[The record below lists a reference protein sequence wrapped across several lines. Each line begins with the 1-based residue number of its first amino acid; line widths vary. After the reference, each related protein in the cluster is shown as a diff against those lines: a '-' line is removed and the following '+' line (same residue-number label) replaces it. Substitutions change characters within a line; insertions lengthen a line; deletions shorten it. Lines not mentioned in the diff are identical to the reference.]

1 MPVTIEDRPI
11 KIVREEV
18 IDQLIMNYGHEKIS
32 LQAFEKRLDKAMA
45 TEDPKELVGLVEDLD
60 LDVDK
65 DYLIKKKRELLMG
78 SDVPAESTHQ
88 GVEETD
94 YMIHI
99 FGGSQRSGIWN
110 VAKEIVVI
118 NVFGGGDIDLSEAHF
133 NHMTTRIKVFSLF
146 GGSTIYVPEDINIS
160 VRTFC
165 IFGGVDNR
173 APSLDDA
180 RAPTVVIEG
189 VAIFSGINIKI
200 KRTVKESLMRFADG
214 LKNLLS

>member
-1 MPVTIEDRPI
+1 MPVTTEDRPI

-32 LQAFEKRLDKAMA
+32 LDAFEKRLDKAMA
-45 TEDPKELVGLVEDLD
+45 TEDPVELVGLVEDLD

-65 DYLIKKKRELLMG
+65 DYLTKKRRELSMN
-78 SDVPAESTHQ
+78 SDIPVESAHQ
-88 GVEETD
+88 GVDETD
-94 YMIHI
+94 YMVHI

-110 VAKEIVVI
+110 VAKELVAI
-118 NVFGGGDIDLSEAHF
+118 NVFGGGDIDLSDAHL
-133 NHMTTRIKVFSLF
+133 NHKTTRIKVYSLF
-146 GGSTIYVPEDINIS
+146 GGSTIYVPEGINVS
-160 VRTFC
+160 VRSFC

-180 RAPTVVIEG
+180 RVPTVVIEG
-189 VAIFSGINIKI
+189 IVIFSGINIKI

-214 LKNLLS
+214 LKNILS